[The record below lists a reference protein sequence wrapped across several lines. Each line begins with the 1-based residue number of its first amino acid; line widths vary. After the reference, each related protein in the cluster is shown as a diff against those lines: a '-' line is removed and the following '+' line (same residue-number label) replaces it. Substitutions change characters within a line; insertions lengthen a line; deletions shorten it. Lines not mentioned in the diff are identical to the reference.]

1 MRAGGYERETVS
13 RGFINYEEENQRF
26 DFEEEMA
33 RYHREFLGYTLC
45 FTRWHM
51 FLEKEKEQRVSSEGI
66 FKWNIIWNEY
76 AMCILDALGINL
88 SSTGNEK

>member
-1 MRAGGYERETVS
+1 
-13 RGFINYEEENQRF
+13 
-26 DFEEEMA
+26 
-33 RYHREFLGYTLC
+33 
-45 FTRWHM
+45 M